1 MNVNVE
7 FNETVLRTPIY
18 TLTGAG
24 GGDTLAPAPSVVMP
38 GVEFATGAGTPR
50 TTPAPTKK
58 HCSKGCVKCNT
69 ATGK

>member
-1 MNVNVE
+1 MDNSHND
-7 FNETVLRTPIY
+7 TGTPTNI
-18 TLTGAG
+18 LLGAG
-24 GGDTLAPAPSVVMP
+24 VGDTLAPAPSVGMGP
-38 GVEFATGAGTPR
+38 IEYATGAGTPR